1 MAESPLDLI
10 IIGASAAGMSGAV
23 YAARRRLNFKIIGS
37 DIGGEM
43 ALSGEIENW
52 PAVVHTTG
60 IDLTEQFK
68 AQMKANNVLIEDGV
82 SVTSVKKESGLF
94 VVTCKKN
101 GMTMAADAQ
110 GTAAEGGS
118 IEEHAKTV
126 VVATG
131 VHPRLLGIPGEKEFD
146 RKGVSY
152 CTVCDG
158 PLFGGKAV
166 ATIGGGNSA
175 LESAIMMSEI
185 ATKVYLINKNTE
197 FKGDTVMIEK
207 IMGPL
212 AQKNV
217 EVITGAMTTN
227 ISGETMVK
235 SLEYTDA
242 TGPHTISVDGIFVHI
257 GMVPNSSFLGAE
269 VTKDSFGN
277 VVIDNVGRTSVEGL
291 FAAGDVTNH
300 PYHQLAIAAGQGVS
314 ATLTAVDYLN
324 KMH

>member
-1 MAESPLDLI
+1 MEAQPLDLL

-23 YAARRRLNFKIIGS
+23 YAARRRLNFKVVGA

-52 PAVVHTTG
+52 PAVIHTTG

-68 AQMKANNVLIEDGV
+68 AQMKANNVQIKDGV
-82 SVTSVKKESGLF
+82 HVQQIKKEGDVF
-94 VVTCKKN
+94 VVTCSTN
-101 GMTMAADAQ
+101 GAGMAAD
-110 GTAAEGGS
+110 TVEREAEGQTW
-118 IEEHAKTV
+118 EERAKTV
-126 VVATG
+126 IVTTG
-131 VHPRLLGIPGEKEFD
+131 VHPRLLGVPGEKEFD

-158 PLFGGKAV
+158 PLFGGKVV

-185 ATKVYLINKNTE
+185 ASKVYLINKNVE

-212 AQKNV
+212 SQKNV
-217 EVITGAMTTN
+217 HVIRSANTTK
-227 ISGETMVK
+227 IMGETMVTG
-235 SLEYTDA
+235 LEYTDA
-242 TGPHTISVDGIFVHI
+242 SGTHQLQVGGIFVHI
-257 GMVPNSSFLGAE
+257 GMVPNSSFVPTDVE
-269 VTKDSFGN
+269 KDNFGN
-277 VVIDNVGRTSVEGL
+277 IVTDNVGRTNVQGL

-314 ATLTAVDYLN
+314 ATLSAVDYLN